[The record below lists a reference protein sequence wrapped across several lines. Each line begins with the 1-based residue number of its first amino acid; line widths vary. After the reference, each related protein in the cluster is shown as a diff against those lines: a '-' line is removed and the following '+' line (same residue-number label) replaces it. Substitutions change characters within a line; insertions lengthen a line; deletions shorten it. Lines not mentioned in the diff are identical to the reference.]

1 MLTDHEIAQL
11 LNRHSLQ
18 GGNNDSPWW
27 LTFARDIERAAS
39 ARPATRAAFPR
50 AWLVEDHS
58 KNAARTYIALLDE
71 DDAEQLAPDGVP
83 PIPLYE
89 RSSPLPQDKIL
100 DMAEGCTLEFHDL
113 LAFARAVELAHGI
126 GA

>member
-1 MLTDHEIAQL
+1 MLTDHEISQM

-27 LTFARDIERAAS
+27 LTFARDIERAAL
-39 ARPATRAAFPR
+39 AKPAERAAFPR
-50 AWLVEDHS
+50 AWLVEDDS
-58 KNAARTYIALLDE
+58 ENAARTYIALLDK
-71 DDAEQLAPDGVP
+71 DDAEQLAPGGVP

-89 RSSPLPQDKIL
+89 KSSPLSQDKVL
-100 DMAEGCTLEFHDL
+100 DLAEGCTLEFHDL
-113 LAFARAVELAHGI
+113 LAFARAVEKAHGI